1 MPPSSSLRR
10 TRYSPT
16 MEPRG
21 RSCRSGM
28 VSDSQSPI
36 GWPRSRG
43 LRAALGSE
51 LLFRAGPGIVSGP
64 APAVPYRGLQCTRP
78 RLQDNREGAKTSRP
92 QPSSR
97 KPQAASLRKHPAL
110 ERIESVPAALGK
122 VGGRKLQAFAGV
134 VQRNQPREG
143 GPQEIGRGALA
154 LGPEHTLRD
163 ARLHDPADEREAAIS
178 RLGERGRDLHRDA
191 LAQGGRSGGRLGP
204 RFCARGRRLDRG
216 QDAQELAEGGAQR
229 RQQLPGRTQLR
240 ARVARLDQDALELD
254 RQPIEAVLQE
264 RHVQIFL
271 ALEVE
276 VDGTDRKPGATGD
289 FLDRGAGET
298 ALGEDAAGDALDLA
312 TSSLPVE
319 LAALGKSGCHVGRCN
334 LLNAARQEKPV
345 TYGLPR
351 SSESADA

>member
-51 LLFRAGPGIVSGP
+51 LLFRAGSGMVSGP
-64 APAVPYRGLQCTRP
+64 VASCGGGGLSRSPMHSLPTPGYHGRA
-78 RLQDNREGAKTSRP
+78 QDLEASALKP
-92 QPSSR
+92 QASSR

-163 ARLHDPADEREAAIS
+163 
-178 RLGERGRDLHRDA
+178 
-191 LAQGGRSGGRLGP
+191 
-204 RFCARGRRLDRG
+204 
-216 QDAQELAEGGAQR
+216 
-229 RQQLPGRTQLR
+229 
-240 ARVARLDQDALELD
+240 
-254 RQPIEAVLQE
+254 
-264 RHVQIFL
+264 
-271 ALEVE
+271 
-276 VDGTDRKPGATGD
+276 
-289 FLDRGAGET
+289 
-298 ALGEDAAGDALDLA
+298 
-312 TSSLPVE
+312 
-319 LAALGKSGCHVGRCN
+319 
-334 LLNAARQEKPV
+334 
-345 TYGLPR
+345 
-351 SSESADA
+351 